1 MCLQLVEKVVCE
13 ESTLQ
18 IGEVGPAVAEPLV
31 VAVTGAIR
39 VEQEESQYAV
49 GVFELQI
56 TQ

>member
-1 MCLQLVEKVVCE
+1 MRLQLVEKVVCE
-13 ESTLQ
+13 KSTLQ

-49 GVFELQI
+49 GVF
-56 TQ
+56 